1 MAHHRPLGDPLSGI
15 NQYSFPPRKG
25 QQELSPGGRKN
36 MTAAIGSL
44 RKKLTVFNDE
54 GDDDYGSAGMYFNPS
69 MFPPHRPEKEPHLG
83 SLYGT
88 PSGMQSPGPHQS
100 NFYGSGLPSSGLPPN
115 VNSMQVP
122 PNAPRGMSSAQFG
135 RSLSHPGPTHSTT
148 SLSGS
153 VSTPGVPSIPSSLH
167 NMVGSQGGNM
177 SSQSASRG
185 ILSMGPRGVMGQM
198 PPGPG
203 HLGNQSALN
212 NLPKTSR
219 TISMPSSLSSGS
231 SRSSPVLA
239 IGMTPPQVPQQQQ
252 THQPRGFNLG
262 GSSSSSVS
270 GPMSSFGL
278 TRSQSTSGMSQAM
291 GSSGLPLFS
300 GAFAPSGVPDSPK
313 SLRHIFSGAGQGLS
327 DVTPGGSSGLDLSE
341 FPALANRT
349 RLENLSRVEGVAR
362 LDSIGGVSAPPSSL
376 PSRPSYGVVSKPAEP
391 PPDFSIHNEDFPALP
406 GSNTFKP
413 ENQTESSVGQDP
425 SKTQMLNT
433 SSSIFPG
440 TDLRGGSSY
449 EQALKDVAKDA
460 RFAAGEAKSNSS
472 NHKQPPRGIQTSP
485 SGMISNIPKGM
496 VTDQFGMIGLLTFI
510 RAAET
515 EPNLVTLAL
524 GSDLTTLGL
533 NLNSPESLYH
543 TFGSP
548 FADSP
553 CRPHEIDY
561 HVPSEYRINSFIRDK
576 LAPIKLSRYGE
587 DLLFYLYY
595 TNGGDIL
602 QLAAAAELYARD
614 WRYHKD
620 ERLWLTR
627 APGVEPQLKTSSY
640 ERGTYY
646 FFDCSTWRKVAK
658 EFLLEY
664 DKLEDKPTLQPVSAQ

>member
-1 MAHHRPLGDPLSGI
+1 MAHHRPLGDPLPGI
-15 NQYSFPPRKG
+15 NQYTFPPRKG
-25 QQELSPGGRKN
+25 QQDLSPGGRKN
-36 MTAAIGSL
+36 MAAIGSM
-44 RKKLTVFNDE
+44 RKKLSGFSEE

-69 MFPPHRPEKEPHLG
+69 MFPPHRSDKEAHLG
-83 SLYGT
+83 GLYGT
-88 PSGMQSPGPHQS
+88 PSGMQSPGPHQT
-100 NFYGSGLPSSGLPPN
+100 NFYSSGLPSSGLPPS

-122 PNAPRGMSSAQFG
+122 PNTPRGMSSAQFG
-135 RSLSHPGPTHSTT
+135 RSLSHPGPTHSTST
-148 SLSGS
+148 MSGS
-153 VSTPGVPSIPSSLH
+153 ITTPGVPSVH
-167 NMVGSQGGNM
+167 NMGGLQGGNL

-198 PPGPG
+198 PPGSG
-203 HLGNQSALN
+203 HLGSQSGLN

-219 TISMPSSLSSGS
+219 AISLPSSLSSGT
-231 SRSSPVLA
+231 SRSSPIPT
-239 IGMTPPQVPQQQQ
+239 IGMTLSQAPQQQQ
-252 THQPRGFNLG
+252 THQARDFNLG
-262 GSSSSSVS
+262 GSSTSSVT
-270 GPMSSFGL
+270 GAMSSFGL
-278 TRSQSTSGMSQAM
+278 SRSQSTSGSSQGMS
-291 GSSGLPLFS
+291 GPSLPLFS
-300 GAFAPSGVPDSPK
+300 GTFAPPGAPDSPK

-327 DVTPGGSSGLDLSE
+327 DAQGNNSVGLDLSE
-341 FPALANRT
+341 FPALANRS
-349 RLENLSRVEGVAR
+349 RLESLSRVEGVPR
-362 LDSIGGVSAPPSSL
+362 LESIGGVSAPPGSI

-391 PPDFSIHNEDFPALP
+391 QPDFSIHNEDFPALP
-406 GSNTFKP
+406 GSNNFKS
-413 ENQTESSVGQDP
+413 ENNTESSTSQDP
-425 SKTQMLNT
+425 SKQQAMST
-433 SSSIFPG
+433 SSSVFPG
-440 TDLRGGSSY
+440 TDLRGGASY

-460 RFAAGEAKSNSS
+460 RFIAGESKSNSS
-472 NHKQPPRGIQTSP
+472 NHKQPLRGIQTSP

-576 LAPIKLSRYGE
+576 LAPIKPSRYSE

-614 WRYHKD
+614 WRYHKE

-658 EFLLEY
+658 EFHLEY
-664 DKLEDKPTLQPVSAQ
+664 DKLDDKPTLQSVTA

>member
-1 MAHHRPLGDPLSGI
+1 MP
-15 NQYSFPPRKG
+15 
-25 QQELSPGGRKN
+25 
-36 MTAAIGSL
+36 AIGSL
-44 RKKLTVFNDE
+44 RKKLPVFNDD
-54 GDDDYGSAGMYFNPS
+54 GDDDYGSGGMYFNPS

-83 SLYGT
+83 GLYGT

-122 PNAPRGMSSAQFG
+122 PSAPRGMSSAQFG

-153 VSTPGVPSIPSSLH
+153 VTTPGVPSIPSSLH

-177 SSQSASRG
+177 SSQSASNVFTD
-185 ILSMGPRGVMGQM
+185 IHPVPLFIPFM
-198 PPGPG
+198 
-203 HLGNQSALN
+203 
-212 NLPKTSR
+212 TY
-219 TISMPSSLSSGS
+219 SSS

-239 IGMTPPQVPQQQQ
+239 IGMNAPQTPQQ
-252 THQPRGFNLG
+252 THQQRGFNLG
-262 GSSSSSVS
+262 GISSGASSSVS

-278 TRSQSTSGMSQAM
+278 TRSQSTSGVTQGM
-291 GSSGLPLFS
+291 GGSGLPLFS
-300 GAFAPSGVPDSPK
+300 GAFQPPGAPDSPK
-313 SLRHIFSGAGQGLS
+313 SLRHIFSGAGQGLA
-327 DVTPGGSSGLDLSE
+327 DATPGGSGGLDLSE
-341 FPALANRT
+341 FPALANRS
-349 RLENLSRVEGVAR
+349 RLESLSRVEGVPR

-376 PSRPSYGVVSKPAEP
+376 PNRPSYGVVSKPAEP

-406 GSNTFKP
+406 GSNTFKS
-413 ENQTESSVGQDP
+413 ESQTDSSVPQDP
-425 SKTQMLNT
+425 SKPSVITA

-460 RFAAGEAKSNSS
+460 RFATAEAKANST

-576 LAPIKLSRYGE
+576 LAPIKLSRYTE

-627 APGVEPQLKTSSY
+627 APGVDPQVKTNSY

-658 EFLLEY
+658 EFHLEY
-664 DKLEDKPTLQPVSAQ
+664 DKLDDKPTLQSVTAQ

>member
-15 NQYSFPPRKG
+15 NQYSFPSRKG

-36 MTAAIGSL
+36 MAAIGSM
-44 RKKLTVFNDE
+44 RKKLPGFNDE

-100 NFYGSGLPSSGLPPN
+100 NFYGSGLPGSGLPPN

-122 PNAPRGMSSAQFG
+122 PSAPRGMSAAQFG
-135 RSLSHPGPTHSTT
+135 RSLSHPGPTHSTA

-153 VSTPGVPSIPSSLH
+153 VTTPGVPSIPSSLH
-167 NMVGSQGGNM
+167 NMPGSQGGANL

-203 HLGNQSALN
+203 HLGNQSGLN

-219 TISMPSSLSSGS
+219 AISMPSSLSSSS

-239 IGMTPPQVPQQQQ
+239 IGMPPPQAPQQQQ

-262 GSSSSSVS
+262 GTSSSSVP

-278 TRSQSTSGMSQAM
+278 TRSQSTSGVTQGM
-291 GSSGLPLFS
+291 GGSGLPLFS
-300 GAFAPSGVPDSPK
+300 GAFAPPGAPDSPK

-327 DVTPGGSSGLDLSE
+327 DVSGSAGLDLSE
-341 FPALANRT
+341 FPALANRS
-349 RLENLSRVEGVAR
+349 RLESLSRVEGVAR
-362 LDSIGGVSAPPSSL
+362 LETIGGVSAPASSMV
-376 PSRPSYGVVSKPAEP
+376 SRPSYGVVSKPAEP

-406 GSNTFKP
+406 GSNTFKSD
-413 ENQTESSVGQDP
+413 NQSESSSSQDP
-425 SKTQMLNT
+425 SKPHLLNT
-433 SSSIFPG
+433 SSSVFPG

-460 RFAAGEAKSNSS
+460 RFVAGESKLTSS
-472 NHKQPPRGIQTSP
+472 NPKQPPRGIQTSP

-576 LAPIKLSRYGE
+576 LAPIKLSRYSE

-627 APGVEPQLKTSSY
+627 APGVDPQLKTSSY

-658 EFLLEY
+658 EFHLEY
-664 DKLEDKPTLQPVSAQ
+664 DKLEDKPTLAVSAQ

>member
-15 NQYSFPPRKG
+15 NQYPFPPRKG
-25 QQELSPGGRKN
+25 QQDLSPGGRKN
-36 MTAAIGSL
+36 MPAIGSL
-44 RKKLTVFNDE
+44 RKKLPVFNDDGE
-54 GDDDYGSAGMYFNPS
+54 DDYGSSGMYFNPS

-83 SLYGT
+83 GLYGT

-122 PNAPRGMSSAQFG
+122 PSAPRGMSSAQFG
-135 RSLSHPGPTHSTT
+135 RSLSHPNPTHSTT

-153 VSTPGVPSIPSSLH
+153 VTTPGVPSIPSSLH

-203 HLGNQSALN
+203 HLGNQGGLN

-219 TISMPSSLSSGS
+219 TISIPSSLSSS

-239 IGMTPPQVPQQQQ
+239 IGMNAPQAPQQ
-252 THQPRGFNLG
+252 THQQRGFNLG
-262 GSSSSSVS
+262 GSISSGANSSVS

-278 TRSQSTSGMSQAM
+278 TRSQSTSGVTQGM
-291 GSSGLPLFS
+291 GGSGLPLFS
-300 GAFAPSGVPDSPK
+300 GAFQPPGAPDSPK
-313 SLRHIFSGAGQGLS
+313 SLRHIFSGAGQGLA
-327 DVTPGGSSGLDLSE
+327 DATPGGSGGLDLSE
-341 FPALANRT
+341 FPALANRS
-349 RLENLSRVEGVAR
+349 RLESLSRVEGVAR

-376 PSRPSYGVVSKPAEP
+376 TNRPSYGVVSKPAEP

-406 GSNTFKP
+406 GSNTFKS
-413 ENQTESSVGQDP
+413 ESQVDSCAPQDSSKPSVI
-425 SKTQMLNT
+425 NT

-460 RFAAGEAKSNSS
+460 RFATAEAKANST

-576 LAPIKLSRYGE
+576 LAPIKLSRYTE

-627 APGVEPQLKTSSY
+627 APGVDPQLKTSSY

-658 EFLLEY
+658 EFHLEY
-664 DKLEDKPTLQPVSAQ
+664 DKLDDKPTLQSVTAQ